1 MKLPLHVCFYLCL
14 SITLLSQ
21 YHNQYQKEG
30 TFLIL
35 SNNKNNL
42 DTCSSVWNNQ
52 SAEYHHCHHSFA
64 PGVTP
69 TWQIDR
75 TTFQPNIPTWFFNFA
90 SRLLWRHINR
100 SLNKLSPQKIRSRH
114 QRFSLIGSS
123 LVTKPPISL
132 WVDQASQLIKCL
144 LKCERPCKCFQQ
156 GESASYR

>member
-1 MKLPLHVCFYLCL
+1 MHY
-14 SITLLSQ
+14 ITCNNINNWLNIKKNRG
-21 YHNQYQKEG
+21 H
-30 TFLIL
+30 FPHFIL
-35 SNNKNNL
+35 KFNNNL

-90 SRLLWRHINR
+90 SGLLRGHINR
-100 SLNKLSPQKIRSRH
+100 SLNKLSPQKNRSRH
-114 QRFSLIGSS
+114 QRFSLIGKS
-123 LVTKPPISL
+123 LVTKLPISL

-144 LKCERPCKCFQQ
+144 LKCERLRKCF
-156 GESASYR
+156 